1 MNAGVQDTE
10 YIYTCVVEACHNM
23 PVSRGAGIQG
33 FCLHADHIDQEEITS
48 RRELDR
54 KNTSLHRLKIYFK

>member
-1 MNAGVQDTE
+1 
-10 YIYTCVVEACHNM
+10 M